1 LEQRLVDGRQ
11 RAAEQNSVTVR
22 ACAGYRGGTQRAAA
36 AADVLDNYGAE
47 QRFHLFH
54 PWACESIEGAAWR
67 KRNHQPNRPR
77 WIGFRAGSAHA
88 GREHGGTRDEVQE
101 FAPKKFHGAL
111 PESFCGTAY
120 QRVAPGTRAP
130 RIIRLF
136 GFDVC
141 RLDDRG
147 PTRDLASDQGGERLR
162 AAR

>member
-1 LEQRLVDGRQ
+1 MPVGQLAGMCLGIDDKLFERLRWHRWMNRERYRYHSQACNRIQILERIVERPALEQRLVDGRQ

-88 GREHGGTRDEVQE
+88 GRQHGGTRDEVQE
-101 FAPKKFHGAL
+101 F
-111 PESFCGTAY
+111 
-120 QRVAPGTRAP
+120 
-130 RIIRLF
+130 
-136 GFDVC
+136 
-141 RLDDRG
+141 
-147 PTRDLASDQGGERLR
+147 
-162 AAR
+162 